1 MIFLVWRERQAAG
14 KLGVM
19 LRVFLLG
26 ILLPFAA
33 EAGEQRPVVV
43 ELFTSQGCSSCP
55 PADAYLAE
63 LARRDDVLALS
74 LHVDYWNYIGWKD
87 PFSSAWATE
96 RQREY
101 GRTLAQRYVYTPE
114 MVVDGAAHAVGS
126 NRAEVEGLIAA
137 ARRHGGPPLSVAREG
152 EALRVNVGAGA
163 GSGTLLLVRF
173 EREHATKIARG
184 ENGGRTLR
192 NVHVVREIRH
202 LGEWGGAPLANEL
215 PAPQGEAA
223 ILLQATGHG
232 RMLAAAKIQAR

>member
-1 MIFLVWRERQAAG
+1 MLRALLLGLLLSFPAAAG
-14 KLGVM
+14 
-19 LRVFLLG
+19 
-26 ILLPFAA
+26 
-33 EAGEQRPVVV
+33 ERPVVV

-63 LARRDDVLALS
+63 LARRDDALALS

-87 PFSSAWATE
+87 PFSSLWATE

-137 ARRHGGPPLSVAREG
+137 ARRQEGPLLTLAREG
-152 EALRVNVGAGA
+152 EALRVSIGAGA
-163 GSGTLLLVRF
+163 GPGTLLLVRF
-173 EREHATKIARG
+173 EREHVTKIARG

-192 NVHVVREIRH
+192 NVHVVREIRR
-202 LGEWGGAPLANEL
+202 LGEWEGTPLAVEL
-215 PAPQGEAA
+215 PAPQGDAA
-223 ILLQATGHG
+223 ILLQAAGHG
-232 RMLAAAKIQAR
+232 RMLAAAKVQAR

>member
-1 MIFLVWRERQAAG
+1 MLRALLLGLLLTFPAAAG
-14 KLGVM
+14 
-19 LRVFLLG
+19 
-26 ILLPFAA
+26 
-33 EAGEQRPVVV
+33 ERPVVV

-63 LARRDDVLALS
+63 LARRGDVLALS

-126 NRAEVEGLIAA
+126 NRADVEGLIAA
-137 ARRHGGPPLSVAREG
+137 ARRQEGPLLAVAREG
-152 EALRVNVGAGA
+152 EALRVSIGAGA

-173 EREHATKIARG
+173 EHEHVTKIGRG

-192 NVHVVREIRH
+192 NVHVVREIRRI
-202 LGEWGGAPLANEL
+202 GEWEGTPLALDL
-215 PAPQGEAA
+215 PAPEGDAA
-223 ILLQATGHG
+223 ILLQASGHG

>member
-1 MIFLVWRERQAAG
+1 MVRLFLVA
-14 KLGVM
+14 
-19 LRVFLLG
+19 LL
-26 ILLPFAA
+26 LSFAA
-33 EAGEQRPVVV
+33 EAGERPVVV

-87 PFSSAWATE
+87 PFSSTWATE

-101 GRTLAQRYVYTPE
+101 ARTLAQRYVYTPE

-137 ARRHGGPPLSVAREG
+137 ARRHEGPLLALARDG
-152 EALRVNVGAGA
+152 EALRISVGAGA

-192 NVHVVREIRH
+192 NVHVVREIRR
-202 LGEWGGAPLANEL
+202 LGEWDGKPLAL
-215 PAPQGEAA
+215 DIPAPQGEAA
-223 ILLQATGHG
+223 VLLQAAGQG

>member
-1 MIFLVWRERQAAG
+1 MLRALLLGLLLSFPAAAG
-14 KLGVM
+14 
-19 LRVFLLG
+19 
-26 ILLPFAA
+26 
-33 EAGEQRPVVV
+33 ERPVVV

-63 LARRDDVLALS
+63 LARRDNVLALS
-74 LHVDYWNYIGWKD
+74 FHVDYWNYIGWKD

-137 ARRHGGPPLSVAREG
+137 ARRRDGPPLGVAREG
-152 EALRVNVGAGA
+152 EALRVSIGAGA

-173 EREHATKIARG
+173 EREHVTKIARG

-192 NVHVVREIRH
+192 NAHVVREIRR
-202 LGEWGGAPLANEL
+202 LGEWQGTPLTVEISAPE
-215 PAPQGEAA
+215 GDAA
-223 ILLQATGHG
+223 ILLQAAGHG
-232 RMLAAAKIQAR
+232 RMLAAARIQAR